1 MSPEEEGSVDGILNS
16 QTELVDPT
24 SSPLELHRWVDLPE
38 PQPQPW
44 VIPQWMPSGALTLL
58 SGPGGAGKSRL
69 ALQLAAGV
77 AGGEVHWIEGAR
89 QYGLALD
96 DRLHGG
102 AAVVYA
108 SWEDRPAVIARQL
121 AALSGSD
128 RSWVRP
134 DMPLHLPGDPVHGI
148 ANMGPLY
155 IVGPHGQ
162 EEPHTPLATRFR
174 AAAAEVGAALV
185 VLDSL
190 TAVYSASEID
200 RAAVRGFL
208 ASWDAWAYEQN
219 CAVLILAHP
228 PKSAA
233 DYSGSTDWLAGVR
246 ALWTLTVEL
255 HGLEPKSRDEDR
267 GVLGWRLACVK
278 SNYAEEGPP
287 APLRLDWEGPA
298 LAVANAWDYDP
309 TVTD

>member
-1 MSPEEEGSVDGILNS
+1 MSPGEEGAVDGILNS
-16 QTELVDPT
+16 QTEPVDPT
-24 SSPLELHRWVDLPE
+24 SSPLELHRWFDLPE
-38 PQPQPW
+38 PPPQPW
-44 VIPQWMPSGALTLL
+44 VIPDWMPSGALTLL

-77 AGGEVHWIEGAR
+77 AGGESHWIDGAR

-121 AALSGSD
+121 AALSGPD

-134 DMPLHLPGDPVHGI
+134 NMPLHLPGAPPHGI

-155 IVGPHGQ
+155 MMAPHQQ
-162 EEPHTPLATRFR
+162 EPDTHLATRLR
-174 AAAAEVGAALV
+174 AAAAKVRAALV

-190 TAVYSASEID
+190 AAVYSASEID

-219 CAVLILAHP
+219 CAVLILSHP
-228 PKSAA
+228 PKSGA

-246 ALWTLTVEL
+246 ALWTLTKEL
-255 HGLEPKSRDEDR
+255 HGQERKHGKQDDR
-267 GVLGWRLACVK
+267 PLAWRLACVK
-278 SNYAEEGPP
+278 SNYADEGPP
-287 APLRLDWEGPA
+287 GPLRLNWEGPA
-298 LAVANAWDYDP
+298 LTVADTWDYDP
-309 TVTD
+309 TATN